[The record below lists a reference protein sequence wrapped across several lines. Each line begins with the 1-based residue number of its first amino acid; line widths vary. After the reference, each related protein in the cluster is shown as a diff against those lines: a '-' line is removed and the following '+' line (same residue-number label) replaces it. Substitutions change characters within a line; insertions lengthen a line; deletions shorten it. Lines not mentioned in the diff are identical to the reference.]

1 MDEGCA
7 RLTAPPSVWA
17 LLTFALTTV
26 LCLAFDSSLRCAS
39 SSPFLWSA
47 IPGHKYCSQTHCL
60 KRLMLINGS

>member
-39 SSPFLWSA
+39 RSPF
-47 IPGHKYCSQTHCL
+47 
-60 KRLMLINGS
+60 